1 MGSRRCLGVRQADRV
16 IRPSDVLVA
25 AGVLV
30 RDPATGDVLL
40 QLRGDDATWGLPG
53 GRLEPGETLEQAARR
68 ELLEETG
75 LTAGDMTRIDVYM
88 VSYPD
93 GYAAYVVGA
102 TFETSDVAG
111 TLTKD
116 DAGETA
122 ALAWYPASELP
133 GEINSY
139 NRLLLRRVGLDV

>member
-1 MGSRRCLGVRQADRV
+1 VSR
-16 IRPSDVLVA
+16 PHDVLVA

-30 RDPATGDVLL
+30 RHPANGAVLL

-75 LTAGDMTRIDVYM
+75 LTAGDMTRTDVYSGPEF
-88 VSYPD
+88 VVRYPD

-102 TFETSDVAG
+102 TFETSDVVGA
-111 TLTKD
+111 LSID

-122 ALAWYPASELP
+122 ALAWYPVEQLP
-133 GEINSY
+133 AEINAY
-139 NRLLLRRVGLDV
+139 NRMLLRRVGLNV

>member
-1 MGSRRCLGVRQADRV
+1 M

-75 LTAGDMTRIDVYM
+75 LTAGDMTRVDVYSGPEFM

-122 ALAWYPASELP
+122 ALAWYPVDDLP

-139 NRLLLRRVGLDV
+139 NRLILRRMGLEV

>member
-1 MGSRRCLGVRQADRV
+1 V

-75 LTAGDMTRIDVYM
+75 LTAGDMTRIDVYSGPEFM

-122 ALAWYPASELP
+122 ALAWYPVDELP

-139 NRLLLRRVGLDV
+139 NRLILRRMGLEV

>member
-1 MGSRRCLGVRQADRV
+1 MSRPQE
-16 IRPSDVLVA
+16 VLVA

-30 RDPATGDVLL
+30 HDSGTGAVLL

-75 LTAGDMTRIDVYM
+75 LTAGAMACIDVYSGPEF
-88 VSYPD
+88 VVRYPD
-93 GYAAYVVGA
+93 DFAAYVVGA
-102 TFETSDVAG
+102 TFETSDVVGA
-111 TLTKD
+111 LTTD

-122 ALAWYPASELP
+122 ALAWFSPQALP
-133 GEINSY
+133 SEINDY
-139 NRLLLRRVGLDV
+139 NRMLLRRVGLEV

>member
-1 MGSRRCLGVRQADRV
+1 VPAPRDL
-16 IRPSDVLVA
+16 LVA

-30 RDPATGDVLL
+30 RDPASGRLLL

-53 GRLEPGETLEQAARR
+53 GRVEPGETLEQAARR

-75 LTAGDMTRIDVYM
+75 LRAGDLRQIDAFSGPEFV
-88 VSYPD
+88 VRYPD
-93 GYAAYVVGA
+93 GYAAYVEGA

-111 TLTKD
+111 TLRTD

-122 ALAWYPASELP
+122 ALEWWPEEDLP
-133 GEINSY
+133 TEINPY
-139 NRLLLRRVGLDV
+139 NRLILRRAGLEA

>member
-1 MGSRRCLGVRQADRV
+1 MSV
-16 IRPSDVLVA
+16 PNDVLVA

-30 RDPATGDVLL
+30 RDPATGHVLL

-53 GRLEPGETLEQAARR
+53 GRIEPGETLEQAARR

-75 LTAGDMTRIDVYM
+75 LRAGELTRIDVFSGPEF
-88 VSYPD
+88 VVRYPD

-102 TFETSDVAG
+102 TFETSDVTG
-111 TLTKD
+111 NLEVD

-122 ALAWYPASELP
+122 ALGWWPEDGLPSEVNP
-133 GEINSY
+133 Y
-139 NRLLLRRVGLDV
+139 NRLILRRTGLQV

>member
-1 MGSRRCLGVRQADRV
+1 LEHHGDRLRATTPLRQ
-16 IRPSDVLVA
+16 
-25 AGVLV
+25 
-30 RDPATGDVLL
+30 
-40 QLRGDDATWGLPG
+40 
-53 GRLEPGETLEQAARR
+53 
-68 ELLEETG
+68 LLEETG
-75 LTAGDMTRIDVYM
+75 LTAGDMTRIDVYSGPEFM
-88 VSYPD
+88 VSYRD

-122 ALAWYPASELP
+122 ALAWCPVDELP

-139 NRLLLRRVGLDV
+139 NRLILRRMGLEV

>member
-1 MGSRRCLGVRQADRV
+1 M

-75 LTAGDMTRIDVYM
+75 LTAGDMTRIDVYSGPEFM

-111 TLTKD
+111 TFTKD

-122 ALAWYPASELP
+122 ALAWYPVDELP

-139 NRLLLRRVGLDV
+139 NRLILRRMGLEA

>member
-1 MGSRRCLGVRQADRV
+1 M

-75 LTAGDMTRIDVYM
+75 LTAGDMTRIDVY
-88 VSYPD
+88 S
-93 GYAAYVVGA
+93 GRK
-102 TFETSDVAG
+102 S
-111 TLTKD
+111 
-116 DAGETA
+116 
-122 ALAWYPASELP
+122 W
-133 GEINSY
+133 
-139 NRLLLRRVGLDV
+139 

>member
-1 MGSRRCLGVRQADRV
+1 MT
-16 IRPSDVLVA
+16 RPSDVLVA

-75 LTAGDMTRIDVYM
+75 LTAGDMTRIDVYSGPEFM
-88 VSYPD
+88 VSFPD

-122 ALAWYPASELP
+122 ALAWYPVDELP

-139 NRLLLRRVGLDV
+139 NRLILRRMGLEV

>member
-1 MGSRRCLGVRQADRV
+1 VSR
-16 IRPSDVLVA
+16 PHDVLVA

-30 RDPATGDVLL
+30 RDPANGAVLL

-75 LTAGDMTRIDVYM
+75 LTAGDMTRTDVYSGPEF
-88 VSYPD
+88 VVRYPD

-102 TFETSDVAG
+102 TFETSDVVG
-111 TLTKD
+111 TLSID

-122 ALAWYPASELP
+122 ALAWYPVEQLP
-133 GEINSY
+133 AEINAY
-139 NRLLLRRVGLDV
+139 NRMLLRRVGLNV